1 MLCVK
6 EKSDEYGGLNVRGR
20 NYNANN
26 SVCQDNVNK
35 SLQSFY
41 SGSNKVK
48 LIMWFFNI
56 IDGLDADRAIVEVAS
71 SYLSRFL
78 NQSGTTKVRETKAC
92 ARVLRLAALTAC
104 YLALKVY
111 GLSSIKISL
120 DSLCSVSRNEFK
132 KKEICEMEMLLLSN
146 LQFNLH
152 PPTRRDFVNVIISCH
167 KHFNQVIDTKKY
179 NEILDLAGYIA
190 DLSLLR
196 DFSHYPSVIALAS
209 IQISFNRILT
219 TAEASNALLELERL
233 VMFSTDLQTKPNK
246 FYTNLEDVR
255 SDLILMLEEQQEFK

>member
-1 MLCVK
+1 MK
-6 EKSDEYGGLNVRGR
+6 ERSDEYGGLNVKGR
-20 NYNANN
+20 NYNASDSACKNY
-26 SVCQDNVNK
+26 VGK
-35 SLQSFY
+35 SMQSFY

-48 LIMWFFNI
+48 LIMWFFNM
-56 IDGLDADRAIVEVAS
+56 IDALGADRAIVEVAS

-78 NQSGTTKVRETKAC
+78 IQSGTTKVRETKAC
-92 ARVLRLAALTAC
+92 ARALRLAALTAC

-111 GLSSIKISL
+111 GQSSIKISL
-120 DSLCSVSRNEFK
+120 DTLRSANRNEFK

-146 LQFNLH
+146 LQFKLH
-152 PPTRRDFVNVIISCH
+152 PPTRRDFVHVIISCH
-167 KHFNQVIDTKKY
+167 KHINQVIDTKKY
-179 NEILDLAGYIA
+179 DEILDLAGYIA

-233 VMFSTDLQTKPNK
+233 VSKTKHNK
-246 FYTNLEDVR
+246 YYIILKDVR
-255 SDLILMLEEQQEFK
+255 SDLILMLDEQQLSGS

>member
-1 MLCVK
+1 MK
-6 EKSDEYGGLNVRGR
+6 ERSDEYGGLNVRGR
-20 NYNANN
+20 NYNTKD
-26 SVCQDNVNK
+26 SVCQDYADK

-48 LIMWFFNI
+48 LIMWFFHM
-56 IDGLDADRAIVEVAS
+56 IDALDADRVIVEVAS

-78 NQSGTTKVRETKAC
+78 NQSGATNIRETKAY

-111 GLSSIKISL
+111 GQSSIKISL
-120 DSLCSVSRNEFK
+120 DLLCSVSRNEFK
-132 KKEICEMEMLLLSN
+132 KKEICDMEMLLLSN
-146 LQFNLH
+146 LQFKLH
-152 PPTRRDFVNVIISCH
+152 PPTRRDFVNVIINCH
-167 KHFNQVIDTKKY
+167 KHINQVIDKKKY
-179 NEILDLAGYIA
+179 DEILDLAGYIA

-219 TAEASNALLELERL
+219 TTEASNALSELERL
-233 VMFSTDLQTKPNK
+233 VIHSTDLQTKHNK
-246 FYTNLEDVR
+246 CCKLLEDVR
-255 SDLILMLEEQQEFK
+255 LDLMLMLKEQQ

>member
-1 MLCVK
+1 MK
-6 EKSDEYGGLNVRGR
+6 ERSDEYGGLDVRGR
-20 NYNANN
+20 NYNIKD

-35 SLQSFY
+35 SIHSFY

-48 LIMWFFNI
+48 LIMWFFNM
-56 IDGLDADRAIVEVAS
+56 IDALDADRAIVEVAS

-111 GLSSIKISL
+111 GQSSIKISL

-146 LQFNLH
+146 LQFKLH
-152 PPTRRDFVNVIISCH
+152 PPTRREFVNVIISCH
-167 KHFNQVIDTKKY
+167 KHINQVIDTKKY

-209 IQISFNRILT
+209 IQVSFNRILT

-233 VMFSTDLQTKPNK
+233 VMFSTDLQTKHINCCRI
-246 FYTNLEDVR
+246 LEDVR
-255 SDLILMLEEQQEFK
+255 SDLILMLEEQQ